1 MTNHQLMIDTDILN
15 TTTSIGPYPVGT
27 LQTTGGLNISGY
39 NTTHTH
45 IGAISSINIE
55 PIITTKY
62 IIAGTKK
69 EYDDFITKRNLS
81 KLNYVFVDSA
91 NVLRGL
97 KDIHGFYVGSW
108 RERKDIEEIKLSIE
122 IANGHI

>member
-1 MTNHQLMIDTDILN
+1 MTNQQLMIDPDILN
-15 TTTSIGPYPVGT
+15 TTTNIGPYPVGT
-27 LQTTGGLNISGY
+27 FQTTGIPSISGY
-39 NTTHTH
+39 MTTHTN

-91 NVLRGL
+91 NVIRGL

-108 RERKDIEEIKLSIE
+108 RERKDIEEIKSLIE
-122 IANGHI
+122 LANGHI